1 MCHLSIPAAGRQS
14 AVQFTK
20 PLASWFPVVPGFD
33 WYYSTVPMK
42 DVPQAVNGNQG
53 KEQSLE
59 IALYGSRQAGSFV
72 NHSAGGLVNSALTY
86 HFKMSFLV

>member
-1 MCHLSIPAAGRQS
+1 MS
-14 AVQFTK
+14 
-20 PLASWFPVVPGFD
+20 
-33 WYYSTVPMK
+33 
-42 DVPQAVNGNQG
+42 PQAVNGNQG